1 MAIETDSSFLY
12 GFDITTSNKF
22 LDFQEGATEYNA
34 ELSLGSYTLDGLLTE
49 VATRMNALTSNNYVV
64 SVDYQTRTI
73 TIAGD
78 ATFSLLVTTG
88 SNTGSDVFSL
98 LGFTSDKTGAST
110 YDGDTTTGSEY
121 LPQYKLQSYVP
132 FEYIERSSDAKV
144 NESASGVV
152 EVVEY
157 SRVNFMEC
165 DIKYITDITQPTN
178 SPITNNANG
187 ISDYLDFIKYSVQKK
202 PLVFIPDILNKGTYV
217 NCILESTP
225 ESQKGVEFKLK
236 KVNNISYKYYKS
248 GLLTFRKLVS

>member
-1 MAIETDSSFLY
+1 MAIETKSSFLY
-12 GFDITTSNKF
+12 GFNITSSNKF

-34 ELSLGSYTLDGLLTE
+34 ELNIGSYTLDGLVTE
-49 VATRMNALTSNNYVV
+49 VATRMNALSSNNYVV
-64 SVDYQTRTI
+64 SVDYPTRTI

-88 SNTGSDVFSL
+88 SNAGNDVFSL
-98 LGFTSDKTGAST
+98 LGFTSNKTGAAT
-110 YDGDTTTGSEY
+110 YDGDVATGSEY
-121 LPQYKLQSYVP
+121 LPQYILQSYVP
-132 FEYIERSSDAKV
+132 FEYIERSSDAQV

-152 EVVEY
+152 EIVEY

-165 DIKYITDITQPTN
+165 DIKFITDQVMQTN
-178 SPITNNANG
+178 APITNNATG
-187 ISDYLDFIKYSVQKK
+187 INDYLAFIGYAVQKK

-225 ESQKGVEFKLK
+225 ESNKGVEFKLK
-236 KVNNISYKYYKS
+236 KVSGLTNKFYKS